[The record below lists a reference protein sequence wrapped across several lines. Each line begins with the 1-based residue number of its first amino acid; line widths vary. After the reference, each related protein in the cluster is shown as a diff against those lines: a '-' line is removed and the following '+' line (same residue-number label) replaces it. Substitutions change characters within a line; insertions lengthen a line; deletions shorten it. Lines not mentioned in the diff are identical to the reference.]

1 MLNGPAVRVGKEDAV
16 VALHNNETTFQ
27 RPQALVVS
35 NWRLMLALG
44 VTATF
49 WIAALAGAVR
59 MLAQ

>member
-1 MLNGPAVRVGKEDAV
+1 MEDAV
-16 VALHNNETTFQ
+16 VALHNNEATFQ
-27 RPQALVVS
+27 RAQPAVVS

-49 WIAALAGAVR
+49 WIAALAGAAR